1 MDSQFKRIV
10 EKIAQLVRR
19 PIGDIREDRQ
29 LRELVQDSFTLVEVV
44 IDLEEEFGV
53 HLSQDDF
60 AKIVTVRDLVD
71 FIGGRMAATAVAV

>member
-1 MDSQFKRIV
+1 MDTQFKRII

-19 PIGDIREDRQ
+19 PVDDVREDRQ

-53 HLSQDDF
+53 HLTQADF
-60 AKIVTVRDLVD
+60 AKIVTVRDLAD
-71 FIGGRMAATAVAV
+71 LIGERLTATTA